1 MGWKVEVYIERNFL
15 TRTKIVKEA
24 FFFQA
29 RWLSTPFELLGF
41 REDAI
46 MYRN

>member
-24 FFFQA
+24 FFFS
-29 RWLSTPFELLGF
+29 STV
-41 REDAI
+41 A
-46 MYRN
+46 